1 MRKGRSEKL
10 QGGRNH
16 NLAYPLYKPRRGLY
30 GRRQRLADDF
40 PQASPRVGRLLQFA
54 VKPIRGLLRLRE
66 SGRGKLLTCASFPP
80 PFYICECRYVFLKH
94 RGLILNCRS
103 RRFRGRCHM
112 PSAVESP
119 IAERITPSICPAV
132 TPIEVAIAI
141 MEWTCLSPQV
151 VIDCIRSFR

>member
-40 PQASPRVGRLLQFA
+40 PQASLRVGRLLQFA
-54 VKPIRGLLRLRE
+54 VGPIRGLLRLFE
-66 SGRGKLLTCASFPP
+66 SGRGKLLTCASFSSSVLHLRVPVCILETSWSYPELPQPP
-80 PFYICECRYVFLKH
+80 LSWPLSH
-94 RGLILNCRS
+94 
-103 RRFRGRCHM
+103 
-112 PSAVESP
+112 
-119 IAERITPSICPAV
+119 AERITPSICPAV